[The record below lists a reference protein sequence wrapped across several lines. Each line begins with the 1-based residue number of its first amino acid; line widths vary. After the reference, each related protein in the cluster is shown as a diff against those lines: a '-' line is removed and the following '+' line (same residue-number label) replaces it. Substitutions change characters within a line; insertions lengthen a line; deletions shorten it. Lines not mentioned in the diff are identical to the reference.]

1 MRQQK
6 ITLGEMRE
14 CGTRGLLAYCA
25 DYKCSN
31 LLRLAP
37 ERVDGW
43 ADDVRIS
50 DIEPRFVCSK
60 CGLRGADL
68 RPDFLPAR
76 MGTNAW

>member
-14 CGTRGLLAYCA
+14 GGTRGLLAYFA
-25 DYKCSN
+25 DDRCSN

-37 ERVDGW
+37 ERVDAW

-50 DIEPRFVCSK
+50 GIEPRFVCTK
-60 CGLRGADL
+60 CGLRGADV
-68 RPDFLPAR
+68 RPDFLPSR
-76 MGTNAW
+76 MGTGAW